1 MLSTT
6 VSPSSTV
13 GTRCGGPPQNQRR
26 SPWTRPPLA
35 LSRPVA
41 SPPRRGLPQ
50 SVFDMVDRAAC
61 GRSATCDRRSCP
73 RSLSLRGQARHSVVT
88 RMCLWMLPLRALRS
102 CCNQV
107 SIASL
112 SCSSFAELTH
122 VLCDT
127 DASTGPL
134 LAAHSLAV
142 SPATSAAVFHGRYSM
157 WWIAPGVAR
166 DLWPWQLPPFPESAG
181 AGMSFGG

>member
-1 MLSTT
+1 MTAY
-6 VSPSSTV
+6 PSSTV

-35 LSRPVA
+35 LSHPVA
-41 SPPRRGLPQ
+41 SPLRRGLPK
-50 SVFDMVDRAAC
+50 SVFDMVDRATC

-73 RSLSLRGQARHSVVT
+73 RSLSLWGQARHSVVT

-134 LAAHSLAV
+134 LAAHLLAV